1 MKKKFLIIVLIV
13 IVILVSILIFA
24 ITRDKY
30 VGTWSNIIV
39 YDDLKISSTI
49 KISSNGNVFFE
60 KVQSDTSEKYMRNG
74 TWKKEKDHIVLVF
87 KKDNSIEKYPI
98 YLNDNNSFCFES
110 KDCHKSQMYYKKSMF
125 FKEVEYIYDTKQQE
139 EESNKE
145 PQWENITQ
153 DKDNKDNG
161 DNSMNASLE
170 IKKDGKVAIYF
181 FRGEGCPHCQEAE
194 EWFDSIKGEYGD
206 LFTVVDYET
215 WNNQDNAK
223 LMEAIA
229 KSRGETVEG
238 VPYIIIGNKSWNGF
252 TESYEQEMINEIKSN
267 YSY

>member
-1 MKKKFLIIVLIV
+1 MKKKFFIIVPIV
-13 IVILVSILIFA
+13 IVILILMVVF
-24 ITRDKY
+24 TRNKY
-30 VGTWSNIIV
+30 TGTWSNIIV
-39 YDDLKISSTI
+39 YDNLKISSTI
-49 KISSNGNVFFE
+49 KISSNGNVVFE
-60 KVQSDTSEKYMRNG
+60 KVQSDTS
-74 TWKKEKDHIVLVF
+74 
-87 KKDNSIEKYPI
+87 EKYPI

-110 KDCHKSQMYYKKSMF
+110 KDCHKSQIYYKKSMF
-125 FKEVEYIYDTKQQE
+125 SKEVEYIYDTKQE

-153 DKDNKDNG
+153 DKDNGENNIDT
-161 DNSMNASLE
+161 SLE
-170 IKKDGKVAIYF
+170 TKKDGKVAIYF

-229 KSRGETVEG
+229 KSRGEIAEG
-238 VPYIIIGNKSWNGF
+238 VPYIIIGSKSWNGF

>member
-13 IVILVSILIFA
+13 IVIMVSILIFVF
-24 ITRDKY
+24 TRDKY
-30 VGTWSNIIV
+30 VGTWNNVIV
-39 YDDLKISSTI
+39 YDNLKISSTI
-49 KISSNGNVFFE
+49 KISSNGNVIFQ
-60 KVQSDTSEKYMRNG
+60 KIQSNTSEKYMRTG
-74 TWKKEKDHIVLVF
+74 TWKKEKDYIVLVF
-87 KKDNSIEKYPI
+87 KKDNNTEEYPI

-110 KDCHKSQMYYKKSMF
+110 KDCHKSQIYYKKSMF
-125 FKEVEYIYDTKQQE
+125 SKEVEYIYDIKQE

-153 DKDNKDNG
+153 DKDNG
-161 DNSMNASLE
+161 DNNIDTSLE

-229 KSRGETVEG
+229 KLRGETVEG

>member
-1 MKKKFLIIVLIV
+1 MKKNKL
-13 IVILVSILIFA
+13 
-24 ITRDKY
+24 
-30 VGTWSNIIV
+30 
-39 YDDLKISSTI
+39 
-49 KISSNGNVFFE
+49 
-60 KVQSDTSEKYMRNG
+60 SEN
-74 TWKKEKDHIVLVF
+74 HHCIPQF
-87 KKDNSIEKYPI
+87 
-98 YLNDNNSFCFES
+98 YLNRFGVRQNNGSYNI
-110 KDCHKSQMYYKKSMF
+110 H
-125 FKEVEYIYDTKQQE
+125 IYDTKQK

-161 DNSMNASLE
+161 DNNIDTSLE
-170 IKKDGKVAIYF
+170 TKKDGKVVIYF

-206 LFTVVDYET
+206 LFTIVDYET
-215 WNNQDNAK
+215 WYNQDNAK

-229 KSRGETVEG
+229 KSRGEIAEG
-238 VPYIIIGNKSWNGF
+238 VPYIIIGSKSWNGF